1 MIQSILASKLD
12 DEIWNVWNYM
22 DSEYVSSNQ
31 TSESAFNLIFF
42 PDNKLFFKDISIQ
55 PHPFFR
61 LVFPRITM
69 RGDRRCSS
77 FRKEKPAGL
86 SRALSWLSVSNL
98 SRQSR
103 RIFHSQSELHAVHN
117 HQTHSF
123 SHTHLYASDRDKG
136 EDDDDWV
143 YHPQHKKG
151 EGRRADVEI
160 RNVEM
165 LLL

>member
-1 MIQSILASKLD
+1 MIQSLLASKK
-12 DEIWNVWNYM
+12 IWNVWNYM
-22 DSEYVSSNQ
+22 DSEYVFSKQASGSASNLTISS
-31 TSESAFNLIFF
+31 
-42 PDNKLFFKDISIQ
+42 DCKLFFKDISIQ

-61 LVFPRITM
+61 GITM

-123 SHTHLYASDRDKG
+123 SHTHLYSSDRDKR

-143 YHPQHKKG
+143 YHPQHRKG
-151 EGRRADVEI
+151 EGRRVDVEI
-160 RNVEM
+160 GNVEM

>member
-1 MIQSILASKLD
+1 MFGI
-12 DEIWNVWNYM
+12 IWTKSMYLQNKP
-22 DSEYVSSNQ
+22 Q
-31 TSESAFNLIFF
+31 HLHLIW
-42 PDNKLFFKDISIQ
+42 LFFQIINVFLRTFR
-55 PHPFFR
+55 PNLNLFFR

-103 RIFHSQSELHAVHN
+103 RIFHSQSELHTVHN

-123 SHTHLYASDRDKG
+123 SHTHLYASHRDKG

-151 EGRRADVEI
+151 EGRRADMEV

-165 LLL
+165 LLP